1 MPADRIG
8 VRQTML
14 PRIGVFPP
22 TVRLRG
28 IPAEP

>member
-8 VRQTML
+8 VFPL
-14 PRIGVFPP
+14 PNAWLVFPP